1 MLEEILADISTLTP
15 FWIYISLFFFAYIE
29 NLFPPS
35 PSDLA
40 VVIGGSLIGADTIYF
55 IPTLIIVTTGSLSG
69 FMTAF
74 LIGKGID
81 KRLLHSGKIKFINI
95 EAVEKAE
102 AAFRKYGYFLIIAN
116 RFLPGTRAV
125 ISFFAGISNLDTKKT
140 ATLGGASAFV
150 WNLILLILGI
160 VFAHNIELIDSYLKS
175 YSKIVI
181 VITVVIVILLVIKS
195 VYNKLKKK

>member
-29 NLFPPS
+29 NIFPPS

-40 VVIGGSLIGADTIYF
+40 VVIGGSLIGADTIHF
-55 IPTLIIVTTGSLSG
+55 IPAIIIVTLGSVAG

-74 LIGKGID
+74 FIGKGVD
-81 KRLLHSGKIKFINI
+81 KRLLHSGKIKFINV
-95 EAVEKAE
+95 EAVERAE
-102 AAFRKYGYFLIIAN
+102 TAFRKYGYFLIVAN

-125 ISFFAGISNLDTKKT
+125 ISFFAGISNLDTKRT

-160 VFAHNIELIDSYLKS
+160 VFAHNIGMIDSYLKS
-175 YSKIVI
+175 YTEIV
-181 VITVVIVILLVIKS
+181 VIGTVVIVILLILKS
-195 VYNKLKKK
+195 VYNKFKKK